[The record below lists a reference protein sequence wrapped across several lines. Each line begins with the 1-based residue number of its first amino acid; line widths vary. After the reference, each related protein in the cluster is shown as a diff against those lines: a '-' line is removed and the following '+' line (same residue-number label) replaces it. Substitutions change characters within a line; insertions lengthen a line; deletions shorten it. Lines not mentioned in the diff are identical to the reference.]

1 MSTPNPARRT
11 GRPPKT
17 VTDQVRA
24 DALVEAMQRAE
35 KVLRETSEER
45 VLLAREAYETGLTLH
60 AIAEALGV
68 SHVAVGNWIRAAKQ
82 DTTSHEH

>member
-1 MSTPNPARRT
+1 MSKPTPARRT

-24 DALVEAMQRAE
+24 DALMEAMRRAE
-35 KVLRETSEER
+35 KVLRETNEER
-45 VLLAREAYETGLTLH
+45 VRLAREAYDTGLTMN

-68 SHVAVGNWIRAAKQ
+68 SHVAVSNWIRAAKQ
-82 DTTSHEH
+82 DASSHER